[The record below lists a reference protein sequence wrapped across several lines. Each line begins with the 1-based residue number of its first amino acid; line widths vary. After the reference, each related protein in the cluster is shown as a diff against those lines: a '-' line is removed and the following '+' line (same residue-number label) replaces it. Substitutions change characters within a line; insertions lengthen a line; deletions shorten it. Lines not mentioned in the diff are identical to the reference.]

1 MMVKLNNLVATKPE
15 IKKPNDRVLSDVQ
28 EDWVTYCK
36 NYGMRVAAIADEDS
50 RDSIRMEMEK
60 VFFEYKK
67 KK

>member
-1 MMVKLNNLVATKPE
+1 MVTLNNLVATKPE